1 MASKMLY
8 IFSKQEDKMINIKL
22 GGKNRQTVLS
32 GLSAVLVMA
41 LILTL
46 LMITGFLFASNMD
59 DRIESTAKKS
69 YVFKTFLKSD
79 DIQIHSQDGIV
90 SLTGTVA
97 SEAHLL
103 LAAETVADLPGV
115 KSVANK
121 LEVAGG
127 IPEKNSDAWIRLS
140 VKNMLLLHRNLD
152 ASNTQIDVKDGQV
165 TLQGEASS
173 QAAKAL
179 TTEYIKDVE
188 GVTEVYNKMT
198 VWTTAKTKQKLV
210 EEFIDDASIKAQI
223 KLALLFHRGTNPL
236 RADITVKNGAV
247 SVVGTAK
254 NAAEK
259 ELIGKRIEDIPGVIS
274 IDNRMNIE

>member
-1 MASKMLY
+1 MA
-8 IFSKQEDKMINIKL
+8 NIEIDQKH
-22 GGKNRQTVLS
+22 RQTLLS
-32 GLSAVLVMA
+32 GLAAVLVMA
-41 LILTL
+41 IILTL
-46 LMITGFLFASNMD
+46 LMITGYLFATDTD
-59 DRIESTAKKS
+59 DRIESTAKQS
-69 YVFKTFLKSD
+69 YVFKTFLKND

-115 KSVANK
+115 KSVDNK
-121 LEVAGG
+121 LEVVGG
-127 IPEKNSDAWIRLS
+127 IPEKYSDAWIRMS

-179 TTEYIKDVE
+179 TTEYVKDVE
-188 GVTEVYNKMT
+188 GVKDVDNKMT
-198 VWTTAKTKQKLV
+198 VWTTAKAVQKTV
-210 EEFIDDASIKAQI
+210 GEFVDDASIKAQI

-247 SVVGTAK
+247 IVSGTAK

-259 ELIGKRIEDIPGVIS
+259 ELVGKRIEDIPGVRS
-274 IDNRMNIE
+274 IDNRMTIE